1 MSVAADG
8 PQGQARIAAFVKGLE
23 QLGWTD
29 GRNVRIDQRWSAGD
43 ADRSRKYAAE
53 LVALG
58 PDVILASGDHS
69 VVALQQATR
78 TVPIVFALVA
88 DPVGTGYVASLARP
102 GGNTTGFTLFEYTT
116 SGKYLEL
123 LKEIAPGV
131 KRAAVIRE
139 SGTATGR
146 ANSPQFKPR
155 RRRSAWS

>member
-1 MSVAADG
+1 
-8 PQGQARIAAFVKGLE
+8 
-23 QLGWTD
+23 
-29 GRNVRIDQRWSAGD
+29 
-43 ADRSRKYAAE
+43 
-53 LVALG
+53 
-58 PDVILASGDHS
+58 

-139 SGTATGR
+139 SGTATGTGQF
-146 ANSPQFKPR
+146 AAIQAAAPALGVELSPIGVNSRRFTRSPR
-155 RRRSAWS
+155 RHGRLKAVGYSTRAPWRSSG